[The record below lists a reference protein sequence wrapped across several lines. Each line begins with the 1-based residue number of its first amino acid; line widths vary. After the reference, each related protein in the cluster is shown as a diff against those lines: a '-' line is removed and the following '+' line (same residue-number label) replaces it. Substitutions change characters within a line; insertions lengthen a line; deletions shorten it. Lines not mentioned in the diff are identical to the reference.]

1 MESYCLIFFPDTFFA
16 NSLSFGVNFF
26 YRKRVH
32 VLIVFFLSKSKFS
45 LHLAQHLTKGVKSTI
60 MKLKSSLVILLS
72 IVALSSQAQTIKAG
86 FNFANITITN
96 DGDVDKN
103 KMLTS
108 FHVGFT
114 GDIKIAPAI
123 YFQPGILLT
132 GKGSKTSSGNPS
144 GNTYF
149 EATTSP
155 LYVEI
160 PANFVFKSPGK
171 TINIFGGIGPYIAV
185 GIAGKNKTEG
195 KFLNIAFKSEEN
207 IKWSDDDPTTLDYEE
222 GSGYGIM
229 RRFDYGVNAL
239 AGVEFKQTVISIG
252 YGFGLAKLQSGSNS
266 QADDKNK
273 HRVLSLSVGFKL

>member
-1 MESYCLIFFPDTFFA
+1 
-16 NSLSFGVNFF
+16 
-26 YRKRVH
+26 
-32 VLIVFFLSKSKFS
+32 
-45 LHLAQHLTKGVKSTI
+45 

-252 YGFGLAKLQSGSNS
+252 YGFGLAKLQSGNS

>member
-1 MESYCLIFFPDTFFA
+1 
-16 NSLSFGVNFF
+16 
-26 YRKRVH
+26 
-32 VLIVFFLSKSKFS
+32 
-45 LHLAQHLTKGVKSTI
+45 

-252 YGFGLAKLQSGSNS
+252 YGFGLAKLQSGSNN